1 MKFHNTSSVRK
12 KWQADNTSDLNKWL
26 QQSTIAITIVVCW
39 WMCGVISVFLLK
51 MRKQKFGEKQR
62 KKNFCRKKCLRK
74 CVSLRW
80 QAFSVWNYAA
90 LPNGTMND
98 KLWTNVSKYDD
109 DDDWLLF
116 SLSPFPLD
124 ACARVSLSYDKS
136 SCVKKYSFYLFC
148 LWHFNKL
155 NPPMHGIFD
164 TFWYTSA
171 HILYYGMQSS
181 LSFLYIYI
189 TIREILIPFCVRNKT
204 HNNTNAM
211 CVFTFV
217 LLSFIFIHRISRSVI
232 RYFCVNK

>member
-39 WMCGVISVFLLK
+39 WMCGIIFVFLLK

-80 QAFSVWNYAA
+80 QAFPVRNYAA

-155 NPPMHGIFD
+155 NPPMHDIFD

-189 TIREILIPFCVRNKT
+189 TIREILIPFCVSKQNSQQHKRNVCF
-204 HNNTNAM
+204 HF
-211 CVFTFV
+211 CSFV
-217 LLSFIFIHRISRSVI
+217 IHIYTSHIAQCNPIFL
-232 RYFCVNK
+232 CE